1 MAEAITAE
9 GLENLK
15 AELAE
20 LEGPARREIAAT
32 ILAARELGDLSEN
45 AEYHAAKEVQAHLET
60 KILRLVERLRNAQ
73 VVDADENAEHVTFGA
88 TVDVEDVASGRT
100 TTYTIVG
107 RPRPTSRPASCLR
120 SPPWH
125 GPCWVPLRATPS
137 PSRRPPAHATC
148 ASPSCTS
155 ALNSRRARP
164 TNRTCACFHDPCR
177 PKSSL
182 R

>member
-60 KILRLVERLRNAQ
+60 KILRLVERLRNAT
-73 VVDADENAEHVTFGA
+73 VVDADVNAEHVTFGA

-107 RPRPTSRPASCLR
+107 PTEADIKTGKLSAE
-120 SPPWH
+120 SPVALAILGAAP
-125 GPCWVPLRATPS
+125 GDTVSVQTPGG
-137 PSRRPPAHATC
+137 
-148 ASPSCTS
+148 
-155 ALNSRRARP
+155 ARDLKVIKL
-164 TNRTCACFHDPCR
+164 H
-177 PKSSL
+177 
-182 R
+182 